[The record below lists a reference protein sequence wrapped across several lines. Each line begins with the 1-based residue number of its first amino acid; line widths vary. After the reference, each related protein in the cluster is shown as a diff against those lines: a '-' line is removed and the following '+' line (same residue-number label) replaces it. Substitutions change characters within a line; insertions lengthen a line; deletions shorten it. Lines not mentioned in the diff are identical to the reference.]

1 MHELRNP
8 VQNAEAILSY
18 RAAAIG
24 PIAVAYLALELVSV
38 CSTSKDCKSRV
49 KCAQCKQLDTY
60 SLLGRY
66 SIGKDSSFHFRSCIE
81 VLKTEAS
88 EASWSHFH
96 LWFDWFVQYL
106 EISEVTMSSNPS
118 FSQFR
123 VDTMNGGYIMASGNG
138 LVGADVPL
146 FHPSSM
152 TPADV
157 GGFGFGDVAAGSAAA
172 AMDIGAHFTA
182 NNLMLA
188 SLASQLFTSAPATH
202 GHGDYLGARTPLDE
216 EMGGGYDVAVCDS
229 SGAVSLACLGESDAM
244 AGWSPSSK
252 KPSCSWSN
260 AGGSRTAVVHGSYY
274 LAGVPEA
281 AGFLHSLDAGH
292 STATPSELSL
302 TLCSKSLPD
311 NMLNTDDQ
319 CSSAASRSVLTQLS
333 RLESELPLPYNAQAR
348 SRPAN
353 FAVVVA
359 RSPYA
364 AAGQQAL
371 NDAVGWLLGGVAEAT
386 AAANS
391 ASHSRPS
398 SCSAGAPSS
407 AVSSNNQ
414 LIASSCEHPHGGDAG
429 TRCGEAQSL
438 RSELLRMLQL
448 MDQKYNQCLDEI
460 QSTTAR
466 FNSLMRTEHAG
477 TSNGGTAIC
486 APFAHRAVSAMYRC
500 LRRRIAGEIMAATA
514 SPRGRPC
521 RGESSLVTGERERSW
536 ESAFIQKHW
545 AVQQLR
551 RGEQQCWRPQR
562 GLPEKSVSVLKA
574 WMFENFL
581 RPYPKDGEKDM
592 LAARSG
598 LSRNQVSNWFINAR
612 VRLWKPMIEE
622 MCEELKRSSGDVG
635 NHQGL
640 AMEHLSS
647 QDVAIY

>member
-1 MHELRNP
+1 MPWHCT
-8 VQNAEAILSY
+8 
-18 RAAAIG
+18 
-24 PIAVAYLALELVSV
+24 LALP
-38 CSTSKDCKSRV
+38 
-49 KCAQCKQLDTY
+49 
-60 SLLGRY
+60 LLAR
-66 SIGKDSSFHFRSCIE
+66 
-81 VLKTEAS
+81 
-88 EASWSHFH
+88 
-96 LWFDWFVQYL
+96 FDWFVQYL

-302 TLCSKSLPD
+302 TLCSKSSPD
-311 NMLNTDDQ
+311 SMLNTGDQ
-319 CSSAASRSVLTQLS
+319 CSSAASRAGLMQLS
-333 RLESELPLPYNAQAR
+333 RVVSELPLPYYPQAR

-359 RSPYA
+359 RSRYA
-364 AAGQQAL
+364 AVAQQVL
-371 NDAVGWLLGGVAEAT
+371 NDAVGCVLGGVAEA
-386 AAANS
+386 AAGADS
-391 ASHSRPS
+391 ASGVDSCSRPS

-407 AVSSNNQ
+407 TVSSNNQ
-414 LIASSCEHPHGGDAG
+414 LMASSGEHPHGGDAG
-429 TRCGEAQSL
+429 ARWGEAQRL
-438 RSELLRMLQL
+438 RAELLRILQL

-521 RGESSLVTGERERSW
+521 RGESSLVTARGRGAGSRPSSRSTGRCSSSGAVSN
-536 ESAFIQKHW
+536 SAGGRS
-545 AVQQLR
+545 AASR
-551 RGEQQCWRPQR
+551 RSR
-562 GLPEKSVSVLKA
+562 
-574 WMFENFL
+574 
-581 RPYPKDGEKDM
+581 YPKDGEKDM

>member
-1 MHELRNP
+1 M
-8 VQNAEAILSY
+8 
-18 RAAAIG
+18 
-24 PIAVAYLALELVSV
+24 
-38 CSTSKDCKSRV
+38 
-49 KCAQCKQLDTY
+49 
-60 SLLGRY
+60 LL
-66 SIGKDSSFHFRSCIE
+66 FR
-81 VLKTEAS
+81 
-88 EASWSHFH
+88 
-96 LWFDWFVQYL
+96 FDWFVQYL
-106 EISEVTMSSNPS
+106 EISEATMSSNPS
-118 FSQFR
+118 FSQFG
-123 VDTMNGGYIMASGNG
+123 VDAMNGGYIMASGNG

-146 FHPSSM
+146 FHPSNM
-152 TPADV
+152 TPADH
-157 GGFGFGDVAAGSAAA
+157 GGFGFGDAA

-182 NNLMLA
+182 NNLVLA
-188 SLASQLFTSAPATH
+188 SLASQLFASAPATH
-202 GHGDYLGARTPLDE
+202 GHGDYLGARTPPDE

-260 AGGSRTAVVHGSYY
+260 AGGSRTAAVHGSYY

-281 AGFLHSLDAGH
+281 AGFLNSLDAGH
-292 STATPSELSL
+292 STAMPSELSL
-302 TLCSKSLPD
+302 TLCSKSSLD
-311 NMLNTDDQ
+311 NMLNTGDQ

-333 RLESELPLPYNAQAR
+333 RLESELPLPYNPQAR

-364 AAGQQAL
+364 AAAQQAL
-371 NDAVGWLLGGVAEAT
+371 NDAVGCLLGGVAKAT
-386 AAANS
+386 AADDS
-391 ASHSRPS
+391 ASGSRPS

-407 AVSSNNQ
+407 AVSSNQ
-414 LIASSCEHPHGGDAG
+414 LMASSGEHPHGGDAG
-429 TRCGEAQSL
+429 ARCGEAQML

-466 FNSLMRTEHAG
+466 FNSLMRTERAG
-477 TSNGGTAIC
+477 ISNGGTTIC
-486 APFAHRAVSAMYRC
+486 APFANRAVSAMYRC
-500 LRRRIAGEIMAATA
+500 LRHRIAGEIMAAAAA

-521 RGESSLVTGERERSW
+521 RGESSSVTGERERSW

-622 MCEELKRSSGDVG
+622 MCEELKRSSGSGG

-647 QDVAIY
+647 QDVVI